1 MMKVPHQA
9 AGVTHAI
16 LRIGAGFFFMFHGA
30 QKLLGWF
37 GGVPGMEGGTV
48 PLVSQLGLAA
58 VLELAGGALLILGL
72 LTMPVAVI
80 LFLEM
85 VVAYVQVHAPQGPW
99 PIQNNG
105 EVAVLYGLIFLYLAG
120 NGAGPFSLDSLRR
133 RGPRER
139 VVEVEREEEVVREY
153 RVPSMGDTRL
163 RRPRERRPGE

>member
-1 MMKVPHQA
+1 MINALHRT
-9 AGVTHAI
+9 AGPTHAI

-37 GGVPGMEGGTV
+37 GGVQGTDGGTV

-72 LTMPVAVI
+72 LTMPVAAI

-85 VVAYVQVHAPQGPW
+85 VVAYFQVHQPQGTW
-99 PIQNNG
+99 PIQNHG

-139 VVEVEREEEVVREY
+139 VVEVEREEVVREY

-163 RRPRERRPGE
+163 RRPREPKPGE